1 MNIITAENLTKTYG
15 EKILFANISIG
26 LDENDKIGIVGV
38 NGTGK
43 TSLIKIIAGLEQ
55 PDQGNVIKGNSV
67 RIEYLP
73 QEPELISENTVLTEV
88 FKGNTP
94 IMTVLR
100 EYERILVQSEAQ
112 PQTELEKGRLQ
123 ELSEQIESLDGWQ
136 VESNAKTVLTQLG
149 ITDFSASVGSLSG
162 GQSRRVALASALIT
176 PCDLLILDE
185 PTNHIDTDTIAWLE
199 QYLGRR
205 KGALLMV
212 THDRYFLDRV
222 ANRIVEVEGGRLYS
236 YQGNYTKFLELKAER
251 EEREEGSERKR
262 QNLLRKELAWVRRG
276 AKARST
282 KQKARLDRYEELS
295 SLETYRP
302 RGNLEIAVGSSRLGK
317 TVIEL
322 DHISHSYDKNEIIR
336 DFSYIILRNDRI
348 GLVGSNGCGKST
360 LLNLIAGQLE
370 ADKGSF
376 ARGQTVKIGYFS
388 QETSH
393 MDERLRAIDYIREE
407 ANYIQTGDN
416 TTVSASQLMEQFL
429 FPPALQWT
437 PIGKLSGGEK
447 RRLYLLRVLMSA
459 PNVLLLDEPTND
471 LDIPTLT
478 VLEDYLDSFPGA
490 VLAASHD
497 RYFLDRIC
505 QKVFVFEGKGVIK
518 QYPGGYSD
526 YHELIQVDP
535 KSAKETP
542 PQKEAKKAEPKPEK
556 ARKLTFKE
564 QREYETIESDI
575 QRVEHELKAVTAQI
589 NLYGSDFESLQR
601 LVSEQQ
607 QLEKQLDDLF
617 ERWTYLEAIAA
628 EPEK

>member
-15 EKILFANISIG
+15 EKVLFSNISIG
-26 LDENDKIGIVGV
+26 LDENDKIGIVGI

-55 PDQGNVIKGNSV
+55 ADEGTVVKGNSV

-73 QEPELISENTVLTEV
+73 QDPELVSENTVLTEV

-100 EYERILVQSEAQ
+100 EYERILVQSAAQ
-112 PQTELEKGRLQ
+112 PQTEQEKSRLRQ
-123 ELSEQIESLDGWQ
+123 LSEEIEALDGWQ

-149 ITDFSASVGSLSG
+149 IIDFSAPVGSLSG
-162 GQSRRVALASALIT
+162 GQRRRVALASALIT

-262 QNLLRKELAWVRRG
+262 QNLLRQELAWVRRG

-295 SLETYRP
+295 NQETYKP
-302 RGNLEIAVGSSRLGK
+302 RGNMEIAVGSSRLGK

-322 DHISHSYDKNEIIR
+322 EHISHAFDQNEIIR

-348 GLVGSNGCGKST
+348 GLVGSNGSGKST

-370 ADKGSF
+370 ADKGSIL
-376 ARGQTVKIGYFS
+376 RGQTVKIGYFS

-416 TTVSASQLMEQFL
+416 TMISAAQLMEQFL
-429 FPPALQWT
+429 FPPSLQWT
-437 PIGKLSGGEK
+437 PIAKLSGGEK

-471 LDIPTLT
+471 LDIQTLT

-505 QKVFVFEGKGVIK
+505 QKVFVFEGKGFIK

-526 YHELIQVDP
+526 YHESIQADP
-535 KSAKETP
+535 KIAKEAP
-542 PQKEAKKAEPKPEK
+542 PPKETRKAEPKPEK
-556 ARKLTFKE
+556 VRKLTFKE

-575 QRVEHELKAVTAQI
+575 QRVEHELQAVTAQI
-589 NLYGSDFESLQR
+589 NLTGSDFESLQK

-607 QLEKQLDDLF
+607 RLEKQLDDML
-617 ERWTYLEAIAA
+617 ERWTYLEAIVA
-628 EPEK
+628 ESEK